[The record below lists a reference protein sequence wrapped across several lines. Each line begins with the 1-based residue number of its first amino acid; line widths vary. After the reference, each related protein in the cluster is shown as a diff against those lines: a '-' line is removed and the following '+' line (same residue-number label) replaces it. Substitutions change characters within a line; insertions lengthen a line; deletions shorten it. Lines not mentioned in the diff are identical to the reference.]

1 VALAG
6 AEGPIGPQIKSKP
19 FWASLHQELQRGTV
33 YDVEAYAPPAKTDA
47 PRC

>member
-6 AEGPIGPQIKSKP
+6 AEGTIEPQIKSKP
-19 FWASLHQELQRGTV
+19 FWASLHQELQRGAV
-33 YDVEAYAPPAKTDA
+33 YDDETYAPPAETDA